1 MRQYLLIPVC
11 FISLLVP
18 VAVLASGGEGGFN
31 GVVHSIESRYHAHAT
46 RIPFLG
52 LISMISNRATS
63 GGVSNLHVAEF
74 EHFSATLDGE
84 ELNQMIGQ
92 KLGEGW
98 ERVIRETSRDG
109 ADQTLVFM
117 RPEGEKMG
125 LFVLDADG
133 NELDVVQVSVDPNHL
148 NENLDRYDHH
158 HRHHDDAGDDSN

>member
-1 MRQYLLIPVC
+1 MRQYLLVPVC

-31 GVVHSIESRYHAHAT
+31 GVVHSIECRYHAHAT

-74 EHFSATLDGE
+74 EHFSATMDGE

-158 HRHHDDAGDDSN
+158 HRHHGDAGDDSN